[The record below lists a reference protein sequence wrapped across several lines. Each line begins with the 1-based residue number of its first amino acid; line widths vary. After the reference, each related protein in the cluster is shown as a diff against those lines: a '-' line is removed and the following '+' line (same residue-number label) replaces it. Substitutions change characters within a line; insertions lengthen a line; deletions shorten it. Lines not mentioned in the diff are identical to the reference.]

1 MDNKT
6 IVGYPLNG
14 VKYNAEDAQ
23 TYLCTRTSGIF
34 SDKDH
39 FGIGGIVENRYVII
53 QPGLAWMQIAP
64 FGGISFALKES
75 VQVYVEGGGDTDR
88 TDLIVLRYD
97 GNKNECSVA
106 CKKDS
111 TSVERDNN
119 IFELGLYKVFV
130 EAGSTQIVGL
140 GGDVQD
146 VRLTDLCGIM
156 KDGVTGIP
164 VDNLVKDFEIKV
176 QKSIDTFNADA
187 QKELSDFETDAL
199 NAINSFTDTGN
210 QRISEFGTNSTI
222 AMTQFEQ
229 NSLRIFSEANEVIA
243 DLQQTENEFNQAVDA
258 ANGVVTNFTAV
269 VIPDALSQF
278 ETEKQEHFSDFV
290 DEGDA
295 TILDFKERGDR
306 ALENFDETIAD
317 VASGTDVMLQTAFN
331 PSGQVGQVAFE
342 KNTKVY
348 ICSMAARTAD
358 YYPRVHFPFRALEKK
373 QELID
378 AIKRGDNIV
387 FRLFTIRTA
396 GEEATQEE
404 EKIAY
409 DYINDGGY
417 EFNTIFDTSK
427 PAYDFRLVSI
437 NNVNSVPTSLSGGIP
452 KISLIGMMNFQWWAI
467 EAQIASMLSA
477 SSYIQPLSRLQE

>member
-14 VKYNAEDAQ
+14 VYYNAEDAQ
-23 TYLCTRTSGIF
+23 TYLCTRTSGIYSSEDNF
-34 SDKDH
+34 R
-39 FGIGGIVENRYVII
+39 FGGVVDNRYVVI
-53 QPGLAWMQIAP
+53 QPGLAWMKVSQ
-64 FGGISFALKES
+64 FGGISFALKEA

-111 TSVERDNN
+111 ISVDRDNN

-140 GGDVQD
+140 DSDVQD
-146 VRLTDLCGIM
+146 VRLSELCGIM

-176 QKSIDTFNADA
+176 QNSIDTFNADA
-187 QKELSDFETDAL
+187 QQEL
-199 NAINSFTDTGN
+199 
-210 QRISEFGTNSTI
+210 SEFGTNSTI
-222 AMTQFEQ
+222 AITQFEQ
-229 NSLRIFSEANEVIA
+229 NSLRVLSEANEVIA
-243 DLQQTENEFNQAVDA
+243 DLQQTEAEFNTAVNN
-258 ANGVVTNFTAV
+258 ANQSINDFNFTIVPNA
-269 VIPDALSQF
+269 IADF
-278 ETEKQEHFSDFV
+278 EANAQEKFV
-290 DEGDA
+290 EFANDGDA
-295 TILDFKERGDR
+295 EITDFKERGNR
-306 ALENFDETIAD
+306 ALEDFDDTVADIAGG
-317 VASGTDVMLQTAFN
+317 ADVMLQTAFN

-348 ICSMAARTAD
+348 ICSMAEMSHFG
-358 YYPRVHFPFRALEKK
+358 PWHVHFPFRTLEKK
-373 QELID
+373 QELIG

-387 FRLFTIRTA
+387 FRLFTIKTA
-396 GEEATQEE
+396 GEEATREE
-404 EKIAY
+404 EEIAY

-437 NNVNSVPTSLSGGIP
+437 SNVNSVPTSLSEGAS
-452 KISLIGMMNFQWWAI
+452 KILLIGMRNFQWWAI
-467 EAQIASMLSA
+467 DTRIASDLTA
-477 SSYIQPLSRLQE
+477 SSFLVPLSSLQEE